1 LSLSDLSGVPTTF
14 ITEIQ
19 QDEVY
24 ETIYHELQKKLPHN
38 NLPTSPRTLLNLPE
52 QDQRKSLS
60 PRLLTMEDD
69 DDIIDNDASVTDD
82 MSSSVSSEN
91 NASSSQDGY
100 DTDIE
105 TGKFLCRINDLIR
118 KKTNLLIF

>member
-1 LSLSDLSGVPTTF
+1 LTLPDLSGVPTTF

-24 ETIYHELQKKLPHN
+24 ETIFQELQKKLLHH

-52 QDQRKSLS
+52 QDQRQSLS
-60 PRLLTMEDD
+60 PRLITLEDD
-69 DDIIDNDASVTDD
+69 DNDASVTDD
-82 MSSSVSSEN
+82 MSYSVSSEN
-91 NASSSQDGY
+91 NTLSSQDGY

-105 TGKFLCRINDLIR
+105 SGKFL
-118 KKTNLLIF
+118 F